1 MPRAMLAGEAT
12 EVRAHL
18 LDAGLFVGP
27 GRRARDKLAEYLT
40 RANPADRV
48 RVVSRIGWHDAA
60 GGGRVFALPDGAL
73 GGGATEPVMLQTA
86 RPEAMPPLSQ
96 SGTLAD

>member
-1 MPRAMLAGEAT
+1 MPRAMLAGDGA

-18 LDAGLFVGP
+18 LNEGLFVGP
-27 GRRARDKLAEYLT
+27 GKRARDKLGEYLT
-40 RANPADRV
+40 RANPPDRV
-48 RVVSRIGWHDAA
+48 RVVGRIGWHDAA
-60 GGGRVFALPDGAL
+60 GGRVFVLPDEAL
-73 GGGATEPVMLQTA
+73 GGGGSSERVMLQTE